1 MRSRKARPEVP
12 VDRSGKSPL
21 GTILSA
27 VGIALLV
34 TVGLVI
40 SVNQTLHS
48 TTAAQTVWKVIQ
60 TVPAGEPITKADV
73 QPLSAPAGLA
83 GMLYSNA
90 KAPVGKVARVSL
102 FTGVLLA
109 SQDLG
114 GKGISVPKG
123 DVGVW
128 VATTPNED
136 GIISLGEFVVPYYI
150 PTANSNVT
158 KAKALTTSAVQIVS
172 VSDSSGTPQTSGGS
186 GTASAFAVSGAPV
199 AVEIAVP
206 TSEAA
211 LVVDAAA
218 QHNVA
223 MAVPGGIR

>member
-1 MRSRKARPEVP
+1 MP

-21 GTILSA
+21 GTVLTA

-34 TVGLVI
+34 TVGLLI
-40 SVNQTLHS
+40 SVNQTLHAK
-48 TTAAQTVWKVIQ
+48 TAAQTVWKVIQ

-83 GMLYSNA
+83 GMLYSNT
-90 KAPVGKVARVSL
+90 KAPIGKVAKVSL
-102 FTGVLLA
+102 FAGMLLA

-128 VATTPNED
+128 VATSPNED
-136 GIISLGEFVVPYYI
+136 GIISLGEWVTPYFVP
-150 PTANSNVT
+150 PANSSVT
-158 KAKALTTSAVQIVS
+158 KAQALTTSPVQIVS
-172 VSDSSGTPQTSGGS
+172 VSNANGTPQTSGSS
-186 GTASAFAVSGAPV
+186 GATSALSVNSVGAPV
-199 AVEIAVP
+199 AVEVAVP
-206 TSEAA
+206 KPEAD
-211 LVVDAAA
+211 VVVNAAA

-223 MAVPGGIR
+223 LTVPGGVR